1 VSDAID
7 LSAREAVAHIRDGAM
22 KAEAYAARLIER
34 RRALESL
41 AAIAWM
47 DEDRLLEAARRVDTA
62 RLRGET
68 LGPLG
73 GLPVVVKDNIDTVGF
88 PTSAGTASLKSLTP
102 KADAPVAAALWRAG
116 ALLFAK
122 ANMHELAGG
131 GTSSNPAFG
140 FARNPH
146 DPARTPGGSSG
157 GTAAALAA
165 RIVAA
170 GLGSDTAG
178 SVRIPSAFCGTAALR
193 PSIAGARKLYSDE
206 GVVPLAADLD
216 TIGPMARTIADV
228 ALLHEAITGQSI
240 PTSGLKGVR
249 IGLPRGHHW
258 EALDDDLRKVA
269 EAATTRLREA
279 GAILIDVDFSAFAAA
294 AWPVF
299 ETLLVNGFKGDLANY
314 LARHA
319 PQFDASEVIRR
330 IESRDTKRLFDM
342 ARDADFAPEAI
353 AAARTSLRER
363 VQAQYA
369 EIFRENGLDAIAYP
383 TEPLTAPLIPPGG
396 DQFEDEVV
404 VGGKAVNKVGVL
416 IRNTGMTCAIGAP
429 GVSLPAG
436 LTDAGLPVGLEL
448 DGRAGGDA
456 ALLALGAAAERAI
469 GLLPPPTTEAILRG
483 LWKVDG
489 ERRPTLVEPIRG
501 NVVERVGRA

>member
-1 VSDAID
+1 MSDPID
-7 LSAREAVAHIRDGAM
+7 LSACEAVARIRDGAM
-22 KAEAYAARLIER
+22 KAEAYAARLVER
-34 RRALESL
+34 QRALESL
-41 AAIAWM
+41 NAIAWM
-47 DEDRLLEAARRVDTA
+47 DEDRLLEAARLVDTA
-62 RLRGET
+62 RQRGET
-68 LGPLG
+68 LGALG
-73 GLPVVVKDNIDTVGF
+73 GLPIVVKDNIDTVGF
-88 PTSAGTASLKSLTP
+88 PTSAGTASFKSLTP

-116 ALLFAK
+116 ALLFGK

-131 GTSSNPAFG
+131 GTSSNPSFG
-140 FARNPH
+140 FVRNPH

-228 ALLHEAITGQSI
+228 ALLHEAITGQSV
-240 PTSGLKGVR
+240 PTDGLKGVR
-249 IGLPRGHHW
+249 VGLPHGHHW
-258 EALDDDLRKVA
+258 EALDGDVRKVA
-269 EAATTRLREA
+269 EAATARMREA
-279 GAILIDVDFSAFAAA
+279 GAILIDVDFTAFAAA

-299 ETLLVNGFKGDLANY
+299 ETLLVNGFRCDLGIY

-319 PQFDASEVIRR
+319 PEIDAAEVIGR

-342 ARDADFAPEAI
+342 AREADFAPEAI
-353 AAARTSLRER
+353 AAARASSRQR
-363 VQAQYA
+363 VQALYA
-369 EIFRENGLDAIAYP
+369 EIFRDNRLDAIAYP
-383 TEPLTAPLIPPGG
+383 TEPLTAPLIPPDG
-396 DQFEDEVV
+396 DRFEDEVV
-404 VGGKAVNKVGVL
+404 VGGKAVNKVAVL

-436 LTDAGLPVGLEL
+436 LTEGGLPVGLEL

-456 ALLALGAAAERAI
+456 ALLALGVAAEQAI
-469 GLLPPPTTEAILRG
+469 GPLPPPATEAILKG
-483 LWKVDG
+483 LRNIAGAKPPSSKG
-489 ERRPTLVEPIRG
+489 TAKR
-501 NVVERVGRA
+501 

>member
-7 LSAREAVAHIRDGAM
+7 LSAREAVAHIRDGAI

-34 RRALESL
+34 QRALASL
-41 AAIAWM
+41 GAIAWM
-47 DEDRLLEAARRVDTA
+47 DEERLLDSARRIDTA
-62 RLRGET
+62 RSRGQV

-73 GLPVVVKDNIDTVGF
+73 GLPVVVKDNIDTIGF
-88 PTSAGTASLKSLTP
+88 PTSAGTASLKSLNP
-102 KADAPVAAALWRAG
+102 KAEAPVAATLWRAG
-116 ALLFAK
+116 ALLFGK

-140 FARNPH
+140 FVRNPH

-193 PSIAGARKLYSDE
+193 PTIAAACKLYSDE

-216 TIGPMARTIADV
+216 TVGPMARTVADV
-228 ALLHEAITGQSI
+228 ALLHEAITGQSA
-240 PTSGLKGVR
+240 PATRLKGVR

-258 EALDDDLRKVA
+258 DALDDDVREIA
-269 EAATTRLREA
+269 EAATARLRDA
-279 GAILIDVDFSAFAAA
+279 GAILVDVEFSEFAAA
-294 AWPVF
+294 ALPVF
-299 ETLLVNGFKGDLANY
+299 ESLLVNGFKNDLAIY
-314 LARHA
+314 FGRHA
-319 PQFDASEVIRR
+319 PQFDAAKLIDR
-330 IESRDTKRLFDM
+330 IESRDTRRLFDM
-342 ARDADFAPEAI
+342 ARDSGFSPQAV
-353 AAARTSLRER
+353 AAARGALRGKI
-363 VQAQYA
+363 QAQYE
-369 EIFRENGLDAIAYP
+369 EILGTKGLDAIAYP
-383 TEPLTAPLIPPGG
+383 TEPLTAPLIPAGG

-404 VGGKAVNKVGVL
+404 VGGMRVNKVGVL

-436 LTDAGLPVGLEL
+436 LTRSGLPVGLEL
-448 DGRAGGDA
+448 DGRIGADG
-456 ALLALGAAAERAI
+456 ALLGLAVAAEQAI
-469 GLLPPPTTEAILRG
+469 GQLPPPTTEAILRG
-483 LWKVDG
+483 LQKVGG
-489 ERRPTLVEPIRG
+489 ERQPTIVEPLQG
-501 NVVERVGRA
+501 NVARKEERH